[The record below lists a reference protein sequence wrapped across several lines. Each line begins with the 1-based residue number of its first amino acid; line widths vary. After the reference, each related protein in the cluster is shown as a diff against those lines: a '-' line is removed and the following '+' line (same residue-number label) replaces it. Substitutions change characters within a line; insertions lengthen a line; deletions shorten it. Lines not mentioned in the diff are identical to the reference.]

1 MASVAVYIQGS
12 DSLGKV
18 FGDTS
23 RLKTAVYTL
32 PSSVSALSTAVQRSS
47 GAVLVLPGNQTTTA
61 TSAQVASALEKLASK
76 KEPVVAYLGEGKQG
90 VFLNASALAV
100 LKAAVVQEPVA
111 VPTRAGD
118 DVPGAET
125 FAPSPTADYSPPL
138 AARAIANVDVQSQLD
153 ALITQGAIKVVPS
166 STLFVAAAVSAPA
179 QVSDYRNLMVSSPV
193 SDGFQGS
200 PATEVAATTGPV
212 AYYNPTAEAAQVIQA
227 QAQAAGVTAPAV
239 VVAGQTQAQSV
250 TSSWWLWLIVVI
262 ILVILLIVS
271 VVLYYR
277 R

>member
-47 GAVLVLPGNQTTTA
+47 GAVLVLPGAYTTA
-61 TSAQVASALEKLASK
+61 STSSQVASALEKLATK

-100 LKAAVVQEPVA
+100 LKASVVQDPVT

-125 FAPSPTADYSPPL
+125 FAPSPTSDYASPL
-138 AARAIANVDVQSQLD
+138 AARALASVDVQSQLD
-153 ALITQGAIKVVPS
+153 TLVAQGAIKAVNS
-166 STLFVAAAVSAPA
+166 GTLFVVAAVPAPA
-179 QVSDYRNLMVSSPV
+179 QVADYSSLLVSSPV

-200 PATEVAATTGPV
+200 PSTEVVATGGVT
-212 AYYNPTAEAAQVIQA
+212 YYNPSSEAAQIVQA
-227 QAQAAGVTAPAV
+227 QAQAAGVTAPV
-239 VVAGQTQAQSV
+239 VVSGQTQAQSV
-250 TSSWWLWLIVVI
+250 TSSWWLWLIIVI

>member
-12 DSLGKV
+12 DSLGRV
-18 FGDTS
+18 FGDTT

-32 PSSVSALSTAVQRSS
+32 PSSVSALTTAVQRSS
-47 GAVLVLPGNQTTTA
+47 GAVLVLPEGYTTTS
-61 TSAQVASALEKLASK
+61 TSAQVASALEKLAAN

-90 VFLNASALAV
+90 VFLNSAALAV
-100 LKAAVVQEPVA
+100 LKTAVVQEPVA
-111 VPTRAGD
+111 VPTRTGD
-118 DVPGAET
+118 EVPGAET
-125 FAPSPTADYSPPL
+125 FAPSPTSDYVPPL
-138 AARAIANVDVQSQLD
+138 AARALANVDVQSQLD
-153 ALITQGAIKVVPS
+153 ALVAQGTIKTA
-166 STLFVAAAVSAPA
+166 STGKLFVVAAPAPA
-179 QVSDYRNLMVSSPV
+179 QVADYSNLMVSSPV

-200 PATEVAATTGPV
+200 PSSETAATTGAV
-212 AYYNPTAEAAQVIQA
+212 AYYNPTAEAAQVVQA

-239 VVAGQTQAQSV
+239 VSNQTQAQSV
-250 TSSWWLWLIVVI
+250 TNSWWLWLIVVI